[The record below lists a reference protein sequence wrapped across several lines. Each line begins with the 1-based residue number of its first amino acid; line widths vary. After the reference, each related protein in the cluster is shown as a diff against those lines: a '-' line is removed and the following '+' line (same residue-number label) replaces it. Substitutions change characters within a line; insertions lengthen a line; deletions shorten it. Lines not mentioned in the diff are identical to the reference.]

1 MLAYCHGQGW
11 VRTRTR
17 SPFIGM
23 SLCPWRYL
31 LDTAISLKKGNFNT
45 PSVFLLLKKENSGFD
60 CYFKTAVRSL
70 IFCWRMKTLPPN
82 NGFFYLPLVRWVV
95 FTYNDSFFCFFADT
109 LSKQSWLSILRLE
122 QLSILH

>member
-45 PSVFLLLKKENSGFD
+45 PSVFSLLKK
-60 CYFKTAVRSL
+60 KTAAL
-70 IFCWRMKTLPPN
+70 IVISKPPFGYCILFNGIAILPP
-82 NGFFYLPLVRWVV
+82 
-95 FTYNDSFFCFFADT
+95 
-109 LSKQSWLSILRLE
+109 
-122 QLSILH
+122 

>member
-45 PSVFLLLKKENSGFD
+45 PSVFSLLKK
-60 CYFKTAVRSL
+60 KTAALIVISKPPLGLLYSVRRVK
-70 IFCWRMKTLPPN
+70 ILPPN
-82 NGFFYLPLVRWVV
+82 NGFFISRWAVNIS
-95 FTYNDSFFCFFADT
+95 FLSGICFYSFKWNTYFFGNFFN
-109 LSKQSWLSILRLE
+109 
-122 QLSILH
+122 